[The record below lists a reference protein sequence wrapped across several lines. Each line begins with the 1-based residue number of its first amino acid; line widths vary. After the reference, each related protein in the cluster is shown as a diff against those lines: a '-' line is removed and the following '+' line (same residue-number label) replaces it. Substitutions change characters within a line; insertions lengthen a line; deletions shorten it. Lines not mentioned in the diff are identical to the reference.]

1 MSTVPPQTP
10 PPPPAPSA
18 ALPWEER
25 HQRGF
30 LQALFDTMGL
40 FVSRPAEAW
49 ARTRETG
56 DITSPLLFGVLV
68 AWFALALQR
77 ILMAAVAMPLLP
89 GLMGRRM
96 GMGMMGGLAGAGLV
110 VQIILLPVAIVCG
123 LFIGSAILHFFCLIV
138 GALSGSQS
146 GFEGT
151 FRVMGYSQISSL
163 AAIVPIIGGP
173 VAAVWWVV
181 LTVMGIQRLHR
192 TTQGKAIA
200 AVLVPLAICC
210 GVGVI
215 VFALVG
221 AAIFSRIAH

>member
-25 HQRGF
+25 NQRGF

-49 ARTRETG
+49 ARTRERE
-56 DITSPLLFGVLV
+56 TSRHLVLFGVLV

-89 GLMGRRM
+89 GLLGRR
-96 GMGMMGGLAGAGLV
+96 MGMMGGLAGAALV
-110 VQIILLPVAIVCG
+110 VQIIILPFAIVCG

-151 FRVMGYSQISSL
+151 FRIMGYSQISSL
-163 AAIVPIIGGP
+163 AAIVPVIGSL
-173 VAAVWWVV
+173 VAVVWWIV
-181 LTVMGIQRLHR
+181 LAVMGIQRLHR

-200 AVLVPLAICC
+200 AVLVPLLICC
-210 GVGVI
+210 GVCAI
-215 VFALVG
+215 LFALVG
-221 AAIFSRIAH
+221 AAIFSRMAH